1 MDSPNIKSNYYTSSP
16 IQNFVTISTEL
27 DRQITEFCDFSG
39 LKNCN
44 CEEEIIDDD
53 DELVPQVPQTL
64 EKKIALMNKYFRDR
78 IRSDKLST
86 QTSLQS
92 LATLKTENEKEKKQN
107 NQNQEHLASI
117 QQQQE
122 EDQILPQ
129 QKQQKNEAAEE
140 TNIKIEKNQQ
150 KQIKSQGESNTLE
163 DKKSKQQLEK
173 QEEEE
178 EEQKQQGRNFSFSNH
193 PQTPKKDCTS
203 SSINLSEQK
212 NSIFDTPKL
221 NSQSPQLI
229 DNQTPSRIKLEK
241 NQKEQ
246 QYPQLVNQRISTES
260 TSTSSSSQ
268 IVTVFQM
275 PTFSNQN
282 NYNQCTSLSNTS
294 FSSTQNDNN
303 ISQISTKQS
312 DISISETIS
321 LLEINDIAS
330 KLKWLPGK
338 ERKMKEL
345 ALIKEWNQDKYFS
358 HIIDI
363 SWAVQYTKWL
373 SDSNTTISFST
384 PISNNNLID
393 YENKTV
399 KKGIKEKINFDIVSS
414 KVYLLMRCLYGGG
427 PDIPLS
433 RQCSSTSSK
442 SISEAIKSAQSV
454 KQPSSRG
461 IGEHLFSKQ
470 SSSTSTA
477 ATTNPSMLEYH
488 NRAQKQM
495 LPSEF
500 DNQIMQPVDV
510 VRPSQLF
517 KKQALGVRGL
527 HNQSN
532 YCYLNASVQ
541 CLLSIPE
548 LNSYFLS
555 EEFRRVVKLQGT
567 RKALRIVPVYADMV
581 KLYEKTSENNIL
593 DMNLLKKVIKKPF
606 IPHEQHDAQEFIRY
620 ILSEIQDE
628 LNPILPSKNPTQFKD
643 SEEAYQYYLRFQNSI
658 IDYVFSGQLSSNVNC
673 SKCGYISRTYDP
685 FLDLSVG
692 MDSKTTSVQDCL
704 NKFFSEEILS
714 DDYKCEKCNQN
725 NKAKKQVLI
734 SKTPYILTLHLKRF
748 KIYPKKRK
756 ITDFI
761 KYPIYNLSIKQYIK
775 SGSSSGGYYYNLI
788 GIIVHSGSQDS
799 GHYISYVKRENRWF
813 CCDDGKYQEVSEK
826 TVVKQEAYLLFYQRI
841 EESPEV
847 NQQKKVAQY

>member
-16 IQNFVTISTEL
+16 IQNFVTLATEV

-39 LKNCN
+39 LKNSN

-64 EKKIALMNKYFRDR
+64 EKKIPLMNKYFRDR
-78 IRSDKLST
+78 FRSDKLFT

-107 NQNQEHLASI
+107 NQNQEHLESI
-117 QQQQE
+117 EQKEE

-129 QKQQKNEAAEE
+129 QQQQKNEAAQE
-140 TNIKIEKNQQ
+140 TDNKIEKNQQ
-150 KQIKSQGESNTLE
+150 KQIKDQAGSKTQEDRQSQP
-163 DKKSKQQLEK
+163 QQEK
-173 QEEEE
+173 QEEL

-193 PQTPKKDCTS
+193 PQTPKKDSTS
-203 SSINLSEQK
+203 STINLSEQK

-221 NSQSPQLI
+221 NSQFPQQS
-229 DNQTPSRIKLEK
+229 DHQTSSRIQEEK

-246 QYPQLVNQRISTES
+246 QQPQLINQRISTES

-303 ISQISTKQS
+303 ISQTSTKQS
-312 DISISETIS
+312 DNSINETIS
-321 LLEINDIAS
+321 QLEINDIAS
-330 KLKWLPGK
+330 KIKRLPPK

-345 ALIKEWNQDKYFS
+345 ALIKEWNQDKYYS

-373 SDSNTTISFST
+373 SDPNSTIQFCT

-399 KKGIKEKINFDIVSS
+399 KKGIKEKINFDIVST
-414 KVYLLMRCLYGGG
+414 KVYYLMRCLYGGG

-433 RQCSSTSSK
+433 RQSSTSSK
-442 SISEAIKSAQSV
+442 SISEAIKSAQNV
-454 KQPSSRG
+454 KHPSSGG

-477 ATTNPSMLEYH
+477 ATTNPSMLDYL

-495 LPSEF
+495 HPSQFE
-500 DNQIMQPVDV
+500 NQIMQPIDV
-510 VRPSQLF
+510 VRPNQLF
-517 KKQALGVRGL
+517 KKSTLGVRGL

-555 EEFRRVVKLQGT
+555 EEYRRVVKLQGT
-567 RKALRIVPVYADMV
+567 RKALRIVPVYADMI

-628 LNPILPSKNPTQFKD
+628 LNPILPNKNPTQFKD

-658 IDYVFSGQLSSNVNC
+658 IDYIFSGQLSSNVNC

-685 FLDLSVG
+685 FLDLSLG
-692 MDSKTTSVQDCL
+692 MDSKTTSIQDCL
-704 NKFFSEEILS
+704 NKFFLEEILS

-761 KYPIYNLSIKQYIK
+761 KYPIYNLSIKQFVK
-775 SGSSSGGYYYNLI
+775 SSQSSGGYYYNLI

-826 TVVKQEAYLLFYQRI
+826 TVVKQEVYLLFYQRI
-841 EESPEV
+841 DENPDV
-847 NQQKKVAQY
+847 NQQKKIAQ

>member
-16 IQNFVTISTEL
+16 IQNFITQATEP
-27 DRQITEFCDFSG
+27 DRLITEFCDFSG
-39 LKNCN
+39 LKNSN

-64 EKKIALMNKYFRDR
+64 EKKIPLMNKYFRDR
-78 IRSDKLST
+78 TRSDKLFT

-92 LATLKTENEKEKKQN
+92 LATLKTENEKEKKQS
-107 NQNQEHLASI
+107 NQNQEHLESI
-117 QQQQE
+117 EQKEE
-122 EDQILPQ
+122 EDQILSQ

-140 TNIKIEKNQQ
+140 IGSKIEKSQS
-150 KQIKSQGESNTLE
+150 KQIKNQEGPNTLE
-163 DKKSKQQLEK
+163 DKQSQQQLEK
-173 QEEEE
+173 QEEV

-193 PQTPKKDCTS
+193 PQTPKRDSNS

-221 NSQSPQLI
+221 NSQSPQQLE
-229 DNQTPSRIKLEK
+229 NQTPSRINQEK

-246 QYPQLVNQRISTES
+246 QQPQLISQRISTES

-275 PTFSNQN
+275 PNFSNSN

-303 ISQISTKQS
+303 ISQTSTKQS
-312 DISISETIS
+312 DISINETIS
-321 LLEINDIAS
+321 MLEINEIAS
-330 KLKWLPGK
+330 KLKRLPAK

-345 ALIKEWNQDKYFS
+345 VLIKEWNQDKYYS

-373 SDSNTTISFST
+373 SDPHSTASFSL
-384 PISNNNLID
+384 PISNSNLID

-414 KVYLLMRCLYGGG
+414 KVYFLMRCLYGGG

-433 RQCSSTSSK
+433 RQSSSTSSK
-442 SISEAIKSAQSV
+442 SITEAIKSAQNV
-454 KQPSSRG
+454 KQPSSGG
-461 IGEHLFSKQ
+461 IGENLFSKQ

-495 LPSEF
+495 IPSQF
-500 DNQIMQPVDV
+500 DNQVIQTADV

-555 EEFRRVVKLQGT
+555 EEYRRVVKIQGT
-567 RKALRIVPVYADMV
+567 RKALKIVPVYADMI

-658 IDYVFSGQLSSNVNC
+658 IDYIFSGQLSSNVNC

-685 FLDLSVG
+685 FLDLSLG

-761 KYPIYNLSIKQYIK
+761 KYPIQNLSIKQYVK
-775 SGSSSGGYYYNLI
+775 NSSTSGGYYYNLI

-826 TVVKQEAYLLFYQRI
+826 TVIKQEVYLLFYQRI

-847 NQQKKVAQY
+847 NQQKKIAQ